1 MRWTFRKLCKQR
13 MLPVLLPLV
22 LGACAS
28 LRTQTAGTAAPAKA
42 DCTAFGLISYSKAD
56 TDDTIRQIKAHDAAW
71 RAMCGPTK

>member
-1 MRWTFRKLCKQR
+1 
-13 MLPVLLPLV
+13 MLPVLLPLI
-22 LGACAS
+22 LGACATHPT
-28 LRTQTAGTAAPAKA
+28 RTAGIAAPAKA